1 MILCRFLP
9 TCASAARGLS
19 CHHKEPAMIKDTN
32 ADLDLDILAEDFQ
45 KMNGADHTAGFG
57 FFADFPLDT
66 IRLRDIRLGWVI

>member
-1 MILCRFLP
+1 
-9 TCASAARGLS
+9 
-19 CHHKEPAMIKDTN
+19 MIKDTN

-66 IRLRDIRLGWVI
+66 IRLRDIRLGWVILRNTCARFSAHAAKGILQRNTG

>member
-1 MILCRFLP
+1 
-9 TCASAARGLS
+9 
-19 CHHKEPAMIKDTN
+19 MIKDTN

-45 KMNGADHTAGFG
+45 KMSGADHTAGFG

>member
-1 MILCRFLP
+1 
-9 TCASAARGLS
+9 
-19 CHHKEPAMIKDTN
+19 MIKDTN
-32 ADLDLDILAEDFQ
+32 ADFDLDILAEDFQ